1 MKKIT
6 FILLMA
12 VCFSLF
18 AGEKPRCT
26 IDLKGS
32 KAGYEMVFS
41 ANSLVFFGV
50 DYSHVKLIGDHG
62 NVSGSSMSLDFIRDT
77 YFNSINEVV
86 MNEQKKFNFEKATG
100 GKKVSYDF
108 TSVLA
113 ANKSADT
120 KDMKAITATKPLDLN
135 IVAEMVKGYSSS
147 AAKGSVGMVLIADQ
161 MNKFEEAAYFY
172 VTFFDTDSKKLFF
185 TAYVKGKA
193 GGFGYRNYWAGA
205 IASVVKDMTKS
216 DWEYWKKSAKE

>member
-6 FILLMA
+6 FILLMS

-32 KAGYEMVFS
+32 KSGYEMVFS
-41 ANSLVFFGV
+41 ADSLVFFGV
-50 DYSHVKLIGDHG
+50 DYSRVKLIGDHG
-62 NVSGSSMSLDFIRDT
+62 NVSGSTMPLDHIRDT

-86 MNEQKKFNFEKATG
+86 MNEQKKFNFEKATD
-100 GKKVSYDF
+100 GKKISYDF

-113 ANKSADT
+113 ANKSAKTD
-120 KDMKAITATKPLDLN
+120 DMKAITATKPLDLN
-135 IVAEMVKGYSSS
+135 VVAEMVKGYSSS
-147 AAKGSVGMVLIADQ
+147 AAKGSVGMVLIVDQ

-172 VTFFDTDSKKLFF
+172 VTFFDTDSKKLLF

-216 DWEYWKKSAKE
+216 DWEYWEKSAKK

>member
-1 MKKIT
+1 MKKII
-6 FILLMA
+6 FFVLIA
-12 VCFSLF
+12 ACFSLS
-18 AGEKPRCT
+18 ASAKARCT
-26 IDLKGS
+26 VDLKGS
-32 KAGYEMVFS
+32 DAGYKMVFS
-41 ANSLVFFGV
+41 ADSLVFFGV

-62 NVSGSSMSLDFIRDT
+62 NVSGSSMPLDYIRDT

-100 GKKVSYDF
+100 GKKISYDF

-113 ANKSADT
+113 ANKAAKTD
-120 KDMKAITATKPLDLN
+120 DMKAITATKPLDLN
-135 IVAEMVKGYSSS
+135 VVAEMVKGYSSS
-147 AAKGSVGMVLIADQ
+147 AAKGSVGMVLIVDQ

-172 VTFFDTDSKKLFF
+172 VTFFDTDSKKLLL

-216 DWEYWKKSAKE
+216 DWEYWEKSAKK